1 MHCYKSVRAEMTVEG
16 GGGEDAGR
24 ELGDSEE
31 EEGGGAGPEE
41 GLHQEP
47 HLPDEQAEEEGAAR
61 SVLPV
66 APQRQF
72 SNWKI

>member
-1 MHCYKSVRAEMTVEG
+1 MHCYKSVRAEMTVE

-31 EEGGGAGPEE
+31 EEGGGAGAEE

-61 SVLPV
+61 SVLSV